1 MPAFLMHESDCPPRN
16 RTTLGGHSDA
26 AKNTAF
32 TYMTHR
38 TAGGDSAIGAWMAVR
53 LSDGSTDNV
62 LYQTRREAV
71 RHQGHNEQTCAFINI
86 RPCGMSI
93 CEAEAFLRFARQ
105 AYTNGFR
112 LADPE
117 HRAGGR
123 QLISRL
129 TIEDQRRHEKA
140 LAAGLWIP
148 GRTR

>member
-1 MPAFLMHESDCPPRN
+1 MSVYQLHDPSCPPRN

-32 TYMTHR
+32 VYMTHR
-38 TAGGDSAIGAWMAVR
+38 MALGDSAIGHWIAVR
-53 LSDGSTDNV
+53 IQDGTSDNV

-71 RHQGHNEQTCAFINI
+71 RHQGHNEQVCAFLNI
-86 RPCGMSI
+86 RPCDLSV
-93 CEAEAFLRFARQ
+93 CEAASFLRISRMAHD
-105 AYTNGFR
+105 NGFR

-123 QLISRL
+123 SLISRL
-129 TIEDQRRHEKA
+129 TIEDQRRQTSA
-140 LAAGLWIP
+140 LGKRIWIP